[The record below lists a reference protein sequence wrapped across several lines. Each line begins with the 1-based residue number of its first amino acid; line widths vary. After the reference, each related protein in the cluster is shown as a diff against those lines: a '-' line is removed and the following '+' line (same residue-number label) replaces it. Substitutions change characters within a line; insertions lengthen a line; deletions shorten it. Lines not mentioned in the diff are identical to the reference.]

1 MNIKDVAVLRDHK
14 QKKLTFRTLG
24 KKYGISATTAYRI
37 VMKEKKRTEQEAAE
51 RSAEEEVKFL
61 REELRKANLKNELL
75 DTLIDIAS
83 KELKVDIRK
92 KAGTRRS

>member
-1 MNIKDVAVLRDHK
+1 M
-14 QKKLTFRTLG
+14 
-24 KKYGISATTAYRI
+24 SSTTAYRI
-37 VMKEKKRTEQEAAE
+37 VMKEKKKKEQEAAQ
-51 RSAEEEVKFL
+51 RSTEEELRFL